1 MLKRTISPKP
11 PINRYGF
18 AVAIA
23 LIVHL
28 LIVCVFS
35 LNLHSA
41 SVDSGSISQIQ
52 ATLIDHSDTPDSK
65 PIPPPPVKKS
75 PPPPPPIVASVVKT
89 KALPL
94 EQAIDGT
101 IEQSNTSTH
110 KVKPTET
117 PDKKADKVSQPLKKI
132 KQLSMDKALEQEVQK
147 NSAQANQKILSESL
161 SAEISAESQKQQAAA
176 SANKAAAK
184 AATALAANSA
194 EINRYKTMILQQIQQ
209 HWIVPANVDQ
219 LSCELQVELA
229 PGGAV
234 LKVSLSHSS
243 GNDALDR
250 SAIAAVNKA
259 SPLPV
264 PKNTTDFD
272 AFRNFTITVKPA

>member
-11 PINRYGF
+11 PLNRYGF

-23 LIVHL
+23 LIIHL
-28 LIVCVFS
+28 LIVGVFS
-35 LNLHSA
+35 LNLRSA
-41 SVDSGSISQIQ
+41 SIDSGSIPQIQ

-65 PIPPPPVKKS
+65 PMPPPPVKKS
-75 PPPPPPIVASVVKT
+75 PPPPPPPVVASVVKT

-94 EQAIDGT
+94 EQAADGT

-110 KVKPTET
+110 KTKPAET
-117 PDKKADKVSQPLKKI
+117 PDKKVNKVSQPLKKI

-147 NSAQANQKILSESL
+147 NSEQANQKILSESL
-161 SAEISAESQKQQAAA
+161 SAEISAESQKQQSAA
-176 SANKAAAK
+176 STNKAVAKAAA
-184 AATALAANSA
+184 ATANSA